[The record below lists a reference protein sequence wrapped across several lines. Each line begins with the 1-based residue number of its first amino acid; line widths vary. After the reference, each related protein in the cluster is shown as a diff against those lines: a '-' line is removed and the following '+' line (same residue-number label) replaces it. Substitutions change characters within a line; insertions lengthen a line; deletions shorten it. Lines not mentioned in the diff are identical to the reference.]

1 MNLPNRKLLA
11 YSLLVLIKIIALTI
25 LSLGGLLLMISE
37 PIGDDESLTILL
49 VSKALGILAL
59 YTSYVIYNS
68 SLNKLNE

>member
-1 MNLPNRKLLA
+1 MNLPNRRLLA
-11 YSLLVLIKIIALTI
+11 YNLLVLIKIIALTI
-25 LSLGGLLLMISE
+25 LALVGLLLMISE

-49 VSKALGILAL
+49 VSKVLGILAL